1 MTVAPVA
8 DPPSPKAHAVEYGAV
23 PPVVVLVK
31 VTSEFTVG
39 LVGLDVKLVEGG
51 GGVEVVTVF
60 ELVAVFVGE
69 EESVAVS
76 VTVKAWTVE

>member
-8 DPPSPKAHAVEYGAV
+8 DPPSPKVHAIEYGAV
-23 PPVVVLVK
+23 PPDVVLVK
-31 VTSEFTVG
+31 VTGEFTRG

-51 GGVEVVTVF
+51 GGVEVVTGF
-60 ELVAVFVGE
+60 ELVVVCDGE

-76 VTVKAWTVE
+76 VTVKVWTVE

>member
-8 DPPSPKAHAVEYGAV
+8 DPPSPKVHAVEYGAV
-23 PPVVVLVK
+23 PPVVVLVN
-31 VTSEFTVG
+31 VTSEFTAG

-51 GGVEVVTVF
+51 GGVEVVSVF
-60 ELVAVFVGE
+60 ELVMVRAGE

-76 VTVKAWTVE
+76 VTVKV

>member
-1 MTVAPVA
+1 MTMAPVA
-8 DPPSPKAHAVEYGAV
+8 DPPSPSVHAIEYGAV
-23 PPVVVLVK
+23 PPVVVLVN

-39 LVGLDVKLVEGG
+39 FVGLDVKLVEGG

-60 ELVAVFVGE
+60 ELVVVVCDGE

-76 VTVKAWTVE
+76 VTVKV

>member
-1 MTVAPVA
+1 VTVAPVA
-8 DPPSPKAHAVEYGAV
+8 DPPSPKAHVIEYGAV
-23 PPVVVLVK
+23 PPVVVLVN
-31 VTSEFTVG
+31 VTGEFTVG

-51 GGVEVVTVF
+51 GCVEVVTVF

-69 EESVAVS
+69 EESAAVS

>member
-1 MTVAPVA
+1 VTEAPVA
-8 DPPSPKAHAVEYGAV
+8 DPPSPKAHVIEYGAV
-23 PPVVVLVK
+23 PPVVVLAN

-51 GGVEVVTVF
+51 GCVEVVTVF

>member
-8 DPPSPKAHAVEYGAV
+8 DPPSPKVHAVEYGAV
-23 PPVVVLVK
+23 PPVVVLVN
-31 VTSEFTVG
+31 VTSEFTAG

-51 GGVEVVTVF
+51 GGVEVVSVF
-60 ELVAVFVGE
+60 ELVVVWAGE

-76 VTVKAWTVE
+76 VTVKV

>member
-8 DPPSPKAHAVEYGAV
+8 DPPSPKVQVIEYGEV
-23 PPVVVLVK
+23 PPVVVLAN
-31 VTSEFTVG
+31 VTGESTRG
-39 LVGLDVKLVEGG
+39 LVGPYVKLVEGG

-60 ELVAVFVGE
+60 ELVVVCDGE

-76 VTVKAWTVE
+76 VTVKVWTVE

>member
-8 DPPSPKAHAVEYGAV
+8 DPPSPKVHAVEYGAV
-23 PPVVVLVK
+23 PPVVVLVN
-31 VTSEFTVG
+31 VTSEFTAG

-51 GGVEVVTVF
+51 GGVEVVSVF
-60 ELVAVFVGE
+60 ELVVVRAGE

-76 VTVKAWTVE
+76 VTVKV